1 MKDIVSCENTRK
13 SDAYTIEHSASG
25 IELMW
30 RAAEGIY
37 KSVRWHGRVGIVCGS
52 GNNAGDGYALALI
65 LKQNGVEAELIRL
78 SDKLSCDGE
87 YYYKKCVDVAIKT
100 VFFDEMDTL
109 CDYDIIV
116 DCILGTGFSGEVQGV
131 YRRAIEAINKSGAYV
146 VSADINSGLNGDNGL
161 CDIAVKSDITVS
173 IGTLKSGHI
182 LSRAKDFIGELVNVD
197 IGIKILDKPY
207 KLIEESDVAEALKP
221 RANFSNKGTYGYATI
236 IGGCMEYS
244 GAIKLANLALSAL
257 KTGVGVVKLATART
271 LFPAVAPYLL
281 ESTFYP
287 LSDSDGYI
295 KFNPDEIDGALK
307 GVRAVAI
314 GMGMGTGADAYPII
328 KHVLENYEIPVI
340 IDADGLNA
348 LSRGDMSILKGT
360 KCTVIL
366 TPHPGELE
374 RLSGVKIADMLKN
387 PIELSKR
394 FAKEYGVILLLKGTA
409 TIVTDGEELYLINQG
424 CAGMASA
431 GSGDVLSG
439 IMLAICA
446 QNRTQG
452 EAILNVCASAYIN
465 GLAGEI
471 AQERKG
477 EISMLSSDTVNAIP
491 DAIMKITKK
500 RSD

>member
-1 MKDIVSCENTRK
+1 MIDTVSCENMRK
-13 SDAYTIEHSASG
+13 SDSYTIENFVSG
-25 IELMW
+25 TELMW

-37 KSVRWHGRVGIVCGS
+37 KSVEWRGKIGIVCGS

-65 LKQNGVEAELIRL
+65 LKQNGIEPELIRL
-78 SDKLSCDGE
+78 SDKLSRDGE
-87 YYYKKCVDVAIKT
+87 YYYKKCVDVAIKAIY
-100 VFFDEMDTL
+100 FDETDTL
-109 CDYDIIV
+109 CGYDMLV

-131 YRRAIEAINKSGAYV
+131 QRRAIEAINNSGAYV

-173 IGTLKSGHI
+173 VGTLKSGHI
-182 LSRAKDFIGELVNVD
+182 LARAKDFIGKLVNVD

-207 KLIEESDVAEALKP
+207 KLIEEKDVARVLKP
-221 RANFSNKGTYGYATI
+221 RADFSNKGTYGYATL
-236 IGGCMEYS
+236 IGGCIEYS
-244 GAIKLANLALSAL
+244 GAVKLANLALSTL
-257 KTGVGVVKLATART
+257 KAGAGVVKLATARS
-271 LFPAVAPYLL
+271 LFPSVSPYLL

-295 KFNPDEIDGALK
+295 KFNPDEIDGALR
-307 GVRAVAI
+307 GVRAAAI
-314 GMGMGTGADAYPII
+314 GMGMGARSEAYSVI
-328 KHVLENYEIPVI
+328 KHILENYEIPII

-348 LSRGDMSILKGT
+348 LSQGDMSILKKT

-387 PIELSKR
+387 PIELSR
-394 FAKEYGVILLLKGTA
+394 SFAKEYGVILLLKGTA
-409 TIVTDGEELYLINQG
+409 TVVTDGEEVYLINRG

-431 GSGDVLSG
+431 GSGDVLAG
-439 IMLAICA
+439 IMLGICA

-452 EAILNVCASAYIN
+452 EEILNVCASAYIN

-471 AQERKG
+471 AQERTG
-477 EISMLSSDTVNAIP
+477 EISMLSSDTVSCIP
-491 DAIMKITKK
+491 DAILKITEK
-500 RSD
+500 RSE